1 MNPEVEPT
9 SEPPTEA
16 GAGVASRMG
25 RLAMSLLSIH
35 AQLAKQ
41 ELSRDQS
48 RLVRGLV
55 LLIIGALLLAT
66 VIVLLQVLGITVLQR
81 VGLSWPVAVL
91 VTAGVDLLLGAVL
104 VLAGVGALKQPVLP
118 ETREKLKRTLSALSS

>member
-1 MNPEVEPT
+1 
-9 SEPPTEA
+9 
-16 GAGVASRMG
+16 MG

-66 VIVLLQVLGITVLQR
+66 VIVLLQVLGITLLQR